1 MLRDNLKNLR
11 KAKGFSQEELA
22 VKLNVVRQTVSKWE
36 QGLSVPD
43 SEMLLRIAAELDT
56 TVNVLLGDTVDAE
69 ESSDLKT
76 IAAKLEVLNEQ
87 FAKRN
92 ETRRKVWRAIFI
104 VIGVLALFALIQM
117 LIKVIWLQIVINSV
131 SNNGSASTAII
142 GGADGPTSILVAT
155 VINLLY
161 VSRIQSFSA
170 AAPSSVDW
178 KMSNSLCE
186 TMVSPKRLL
195 FSTLKSQ
202 SQTPP
207 FFF

>member
-1 MLRDNLKNLR
+1 MLCDNLR
-11 KAKGFSQEELA
+11 KLRRAKGLSQEELA
-22 VKLNVVRQTVSKWE
+22 VKLNVVRQTISKWE
-36 QGLSVPD
+36 QGSSVPD

-104 VIGVLALFALIQM
+104 AIGVLALFVLIQM
-117 LIKVIWLQIVINSV
+117 LIKVVWLQIVINSV
-131 SNNGSASTAII
+131 GNIGDASTSII

-155 VINLLY
+155 VTARYGVIA
-161 VSRIQSFSA
+161 VA
-170 AAPSSVDW
+170 AIVVVVAIIGIC
-178 KMSNSLCE
+178 K
-186 TMVSPKRLL
+186 TKRN
-195 FSTLKSQ
+195 
-202 SQTPP
+202 
-207 FFF
+207 

>member
-1 MLRDNLKNLR
+1 MLSDNLKRLR
-11 KAKGFSQEELA
+11 KAKGLSQEELA

-56 TVNVLLGDTVDAE
+56 TVNVLLGDPVVTE

-104 VIGVLALFALIQM
+104 VVGVLASFSLIQM
-117 LIKVIWLQIVINSV
+117 LIKVVWLQIVINSV
-131 SNNGSASTAII
+131 GNIGDASISII

-155 VINLLY
+155 VTARYGVIA
-161 VSRIQSFSA
+161 VA
-170 AAPSSVDW
+170 AIVVIVAIVGIC
-178 KMSNSLCE
+178 KTKRNS
-186 TMVSPKRLL
+186 
-195 FSTLKSQ
+195 
-202 SQTPP
+202 
-207 FFF
+207 

>member
-1 MLRDNLKNLR
+1 MLSKNIKALR
-11 KAKGFSQEELA
+11 KAKGLSQEELA

-117 LIKVIWLQIVINSV
+117 LIKAIWLQIVINSV
-131 SNNGSASTAII
+131 SNNGGASTAII

-155 VINLLY
+155 VTARYGVIA
-161 VSRIQSFSA
+161 VA
-170 AAPSSVDW
+170 AIVVVVAIIGIC
-178 KMSNSLCE
+178 K
-186 TMVSPKRLL
+186 TKRN
-195 FSTLKSQ
+195 
-202 SQTPP
+202 
-207 FFF
+207 

>member
-155 VINLLY
+155 VTARYGVI
-161 VSRIQSFSA
+161 A
-170 AAPSSVDW
+170 AAAIVVIIAIVGIC
-178 KMSNSLCE
+178 K
-186 TMVSPKRLL
+186 TKRN
-195 FSTLKSQ
+195 
-202 SQTPP
+202 
-207 FFF
+207 

>member
-1 MLRDNLKNLR
+1 MLSKNIKALR
-11 KAKGFSQEELA
+11 KAKVLSQEELA

-117 LIKVIWLQIVINSV
+117 LIKAIWLQIVINSV
-131 SNNGSASTAII
+131 SNNGGASTAII

-155 VINLLY
+155 VTARYGVIA
-161 VSRIQSFSA
+161 VA
-170 AAPSSVDW
+170 AIVVIVAIVGIC
-178 KMSNSLCE
+178 KTKRNS
-186 TMVSPKRLL
+186 
-195 FSTLKSQ
+195 
-202 SQTPP
+202 
-207 FFF
+207 

>member
-1 MLRDNLKNLR
+1 MLSKNIKALR
-11 KAKGFSQEELA
+11 KAKGLSQEELA

-117 LIKVIWLQIVINSV
+117 LIKAIWLQIVINSV
-131 SNNGSASTAII
+131 SNNGGASTAII

-155 VINLLY
+155 VTARYGVI
-161 VSRIQSFSA
+161 A
-170 AAPSSVDW
+170 AAAIVVIAAIVGIC
-178 KMSNSLCE
+178 KTKRNS
-186 TMVSPKRLL
+186 
-195 FSTLKSQ
+195 
-202 SQTPP
+202 
-207 FFF
+207 

>member
-1 MLRDNLKNLR
+1 MLSKNIKALR
-11 KAKGFSQEELA
+11 KAKGLSQEELA

-155 VINLLY
+155 VTARYGVI
-161 VSRIQSFSA
+161 A
-170 AAPSSVDW
+170 AAAIDVIIAIAGIC
-178 KMSNSLCE
+178 K
-186 TMVSPKRLL
+186 TKRN
-195 FSTLKSQ
+195 
-202 SQTPP
+202 
-207 FFF
+207 

>member
-155 VINLLY
+155 VTARYGVIA
-161 VSRIQSFSA
+161 VA
-170 AAPSSVDW
+170 AIAIIVAIVGIC
-178 KMSNSLCE
+178 KTKRNS
-186 TMVSPKRLL
+186 
-195 FSTLKSQ
+195 
-202 SQTPP
+202 
-207 FFF
+207 

>member
-1 MLRDNLKNLR
+1 MLCDNLR
-11 KAKGFSQEELA
+11 KLRRSKGLSQEELA
-22 VKLNVVRQTVSKWE
+22 IKLNVVRQTISKWE
-36 QGLSVPD
+36 QGSSVPD
-43 SEMLLRIAAELDT
+43 SEMLMRIAAELDT

-69 ESSDLKT
+69 ENSDLKT

-155 VINLLY
+155 VTARYGVIA
-161 VSRIQSFSA
+161 VA
-170 AAPSSVDW
+170 AIAIIVAIVGIC
-178 KMSNSLCE
+178 K
-186 TMVSPKRLL
+186 TKRN
-195 FSTLKSQ
+195 
-202 SQTPP
+202 
-207 FFF
+207 

>member
-1 MLRDNLKNLR
+1 MLSKNIKALR
-11 KAKGFSQEELA
+11 KAKGLSQEELA

-155 VINLLY
+155 VTARYGVI
-161 VSRIQSFSA
+161 A
-170 AAPSSVDW
+170 AAAIVVIIAIAGIC
-178 KMSNSLCE
+178 K
-186 TMVSPKRLL
+186 TKRN
-195 FSTLKSQ
+195 
-202 SQTPP
+202 
-207 FFF
+207 

>member
-155 VINLLY
+155 VTARYGVI
-161 VSRIQSFSA
+161 A
-170 AAPSSVDW
+170 AAAIVVIIAIAGIC
-178 KMSNSLCE
+178 K
-186 TMVSPKRLL
+186 TKRN
-195 FSTLKSQ
+195 
-202 SQTPP
+202 
-207 FFF
+207 

>member
-155 VINLLY
+155 VTARYGVIA
-161 VSRIQSFSA
+161 VAVIAIIVAIVGICKTKHS
-170 AAPSSVDW
+170 
-178 KMSNSLCE
+178 
-186 TMVSPKRLL
+186 
-195 FSTLKSQ
+195 
-202 SQTPP
+202 
-207 FFF
+207 

>member
-104 VIGVLALFALIQM
+104 VIGVLALFVLIQM
-117 LIKVIWLQIVINSV
+117 LIMVVWLQTVINSV
-131 SNNGSASTAII
+131 GNFGDASTAII

-155 VINLLY
+155 VTARYGVIA
-161 VSRIQSFSA
+161 VAVIAIVVAIVGIR
-170 AAPSSVDW
+170 
-178 KMSNSLCE
+178 K
-186 TMVSPKRLL
+186 TKRN
-195 FSTLKSQ
+195 
-202 SQTPP
+202 
-207 FFF
+207 